1 MSTIS
6 SVPTT
11 ELASGPIDL
20 TVVEPDGHYEVV
32 NGKVVEKP
40 AMGVFETWFASELFG
55 WLQRSPGIQEH
66 GRVLS
71 EMLFLLDAA
80 NDLKRRP
87 DLAFVSH
94 ERWARNRPVPRTAA
108 WEVIPDLA
116 IEIIS
121 PTNLACE
128 VLVRVDD
135 YFRSGVRSVWV
146 VYPGEELE
154 LVYIDESPTSV
165 RILTRSD
172 RLELPGILPGFQL
185 PLDSLFERPAASVIS
200 QDTI

>member
-6 SVPTT
+6 SLPMAGL
-11 ELASGPIDL
+11 ESGPIDL
-20 TVVEPDGHYEVV
+20 TTIEPDGHYEVV
-32 NGKVVEKP
+32 NGNVVEKP
-40 AMGVFETWFASELFG
+40 AMGVYETHIASALMCLLGHFI
-55 WLQRSPGIQEH
+55 RSNRLGNLEA
-66 GRVLS
+66 
-71 EMLFLLDAA
+71 EMLFVLDAA

-87 DLAFVSH
+87 DVAFVSH

-108 WEVIPDLA
+108 WDVIPDLA
-116 IEIIS
+116 IEIIG
-121 PTNLACE
+121 PTNLACD

-146 VYPGEELE
+146 VYPTAELE
-154 LVYIDESPTSV
+154 LVYVYESSTSV

-185 PLDSLFERPAASVIS
+185 PLDSLFEPPTTSVIA
-200 QDTI
+200 QDTV

>member
-6 SVPTT
+6 SLPTT

-20 TVVEPDGHYEVV
+20 TVVEPEGHFEVV

-40 AMGVFETWFASELFG
+40 AMGVYETHIASALMCLLGHFI
-55 WLQRSPGIQEH
+55 RSNRLGNLE
-66 GRVLS
+66 S

-108 WEVIPDLA
+108 WEVIPELA

-154 LVYIDESPTSV
+154 LVYIYESPTSV

-200 QDTI
+200 QDTV

>member
-20 TVVEPDGHYEVV
+20 TVAEPEGLYEVV

-40 AMGVFETWFASELFG
+40 AMGVFETWIASELFG
-55 WLQRSPGIQEH
+55 WLQRSLGIKER
-66 GRVLS
+66 GRVVS
-71 EMLFLLDAA
+71 EMLFLLDTA

-94 ERWARNRPVPRTAA
+94 DRWARDRPVPRTAA
-108 WEVIPDLA
+108 WEVIPELA

-146 VYPGEELE
+146 VYPGQELE
-154 LVYIDESPTSV
+154 LVYVYESPTSV

-172 RLELPGILPGFQL
+172 RLDSPGILPGFQL

-200 QDTI
+200 QDTV

>member
-6 SVPTT
+6 SLPTT

-20 TVVEPDGHYEVV
+20 TVAEPDGHYEVV
-32 NGKVVEKP
+32 YGKVVEKP

-94 ERWARNRPVPRTAA
+94 DRWARNRPVPRTAA

-121 PTNLACE
+121 PMNLACE

-146 VYPGEELE
+146 VYPGEGLE
-154 LVYIDESPTSV
+154 LVYVYESPTSV

-200 QDTI
+200 QDTV

>member
-20 TVVEPDGHYEVV
+20 TAVEPDSHYEVV
-32 NGKVVEKP
+32 NGKAVEKP
-40 AMGVFETWFASELFG
+40 ALGVFETWFASELFG
-55 WLQRSPGIQEH
+55 WLQRSLGIQEH

-94 ERWARNRPVPRTAA
+94 QRWARNRPVPRTAA

-146 VYPGEELE
+146 VYPVEEQ
-154 LVYIDESPTSV
+154 VYVYESPTSV

-172 RLELPGILPGFQL
+172 RLELPAILPGFQL
-185 PLDSLFERPAASVIS
+185 PLESLFERPTASLIS
-200 QDTI
+200 QDTV

>member
-6 SVPTT
+6 SPPTT

-20 TVVEPDGHYEVV
+20 TVAEPEGLYEVV

-66 GRVLS
+66 GRALS

-121 PTNLACE
+121 PTNLACQVIVKVSE
-128 VLVRVDD
+128 
-135 YFRSGVRSVWV
+135 YFRCGVRLVWV
-146 VYPGEELE
+146 VYPVAEQ
-154 LVYIDESPTSV
+154 VYVYESPTSV

-172 RLELPGILPGFQL
+172 RLDLPAILPGFQL
-185 PLDSLFERPAASVIS
+185 PLESLFERPTASLIS
-200 QDTI
+200 QDTV

>member
-1 MSTIS
+1 MSTIRS
-6 SVPTT
+6 LPMSGLV
-11 ELASGPIDL
+11 SGPMDL
-20 TVVEPDGHYEVV
+20 STIEPDGHYEVV
-32 NGKVVEKP
+32 DGKVVEKP

-55 WLQRSPGIQEH
+55 WLRSSGIQVH

-108 WEVIPDLA
+108 WEVIPELA

-146 VYPGEELE
+146 VYPGAEQE
-154 LVYIDESPTSV
+154 LVYVYESSTSV

-185 PLDSLFERPAASVIS
+185 PLDSLFERPNADLSP
-200 QDTI
+200 QDTD

>member
-6 SVPTT
+6 SVPMTG
-11 ELASGPIDL
+11 LASGTIDL
-20 TVVEPDGHYEVV
+20 IAVEPDGHYEVV

-55 WLQRSPGIQEH
+55 WFQRSPGIQEH

-71 EMLFLLDAA
+71 EMLFLLDAD

-94 ERWARNRPVPRTAA
+94 DRWARNRPLPRTAA

-121 PTNLACE
+121 PTNLARE
-128 VLVRVDD
+128 VVVKVDD
-135 YFRSGVRSVWV
+135 YFRCGVRSVWV
-146 VYPGEELE
+146 VYPVEE
-154 LVYIDESPTSV
+154 LVYVYESPTSV

-172 RLELPGILPGFQL
+172 RLELPAILPGFQL
-185 PLDSLFERPAASVIS
+185 PLDSLLERPTASVIS
-200 QDTI
+200 QDTV

>member
-1 MSTIS
+1 MPTIS
-6 SVPTT
+6 SLPTT

-20 TVVEPDGHYEVV
+20 AIAEPEGYYEVV

-40 AMGVFETWFASELFG
+40 ATGVFETWIASELFG

-71 EMLFLLDAA
+71 EMLFFLDAA

-108 WEVIPDLA
+108 WEVIPELA

-121 PTNLACE
+121 PTNLACQVIVKVGE
-128 VLVRVDD
+128 
-135 YFRSGVRSVWV
+135 YFRCGVRSVWV
-146 VYPGEELE
+146 VYPVAEQLY
-154 LVYIDESPTSV
+154 VYESPASV

-200 QDTI
+200 QDTV

>member
-6 SVPTT
+6 SLTTT
-11 ELASGPIDL
+11 ELAGRPVDRN
-20 TVVEPDGHYEVV
+20 VAEPDGLYEVV
-32 NGKVVEKP
+32 NGNVVEKP
-40 AMGVFETWFASELFG
+40 AMGVYETHVASALMCLLGHFI
-55 WLQRSPGIQEH
+55 RSNRLGNLE
-66 GRVLS
+66 S

-108 WEVIPDLA
+108 WEVIPELA

-128 VLVRVDD
+128 VLVRIDE
-135 YFRSGVRSVWV
+135 YFRAGVRSVWV
-146 VYPGEELE
+146 VYPGQELE
-154 LVYIDESPTSV
+154 LVYVYESPASV

-185 PLDSLFERPAASVIS
+185 PLDSLFERPAARATS
-200 QDTI
+200 QDTD

>member
-6 SVPTT
+6 SLPTT
-11 ELASGPIDL
+11 ELAGGPIDL
-20 TVVEPDGHYEVV
+20 IAVEPEGHYEVV

-40 AMGVFETWFASELFG
+40 AMGVFETGFASELFG
-55 WLQRSPGIQEH
+55 WLRLAPGIKER
-66 GRVLS
+66 GRILS

-94 ERWARNRPVPRTAA
+94 DRWARNRPLPRTAA

-128 VLVRVDD
+128 VLVRVGE
-135 YFRSGVRSVWV
+135 YFRCGVRSVWV
-146 VYPGEELE
+146 VYPVEE
-154 LVYIDESPTSV
+154 LVYVYESPTSV
-165 RILTRSD
+165 RILTGSD
-172 RLELPGILPGFQL
+172 RLELPDILPGFQL
-185 PLDSLFERPAASVIS
+185 PLDSLFERPTATVVSR
-200 QDTI
+200 DTV

>member
-6 SVPTT
+6 SLPTT

-20 TVVEPDGHYEVV
+20 TVVQPEGLYEVV

-40 AMGVFETWFASELFG
+40 AMGVYETHLASALMCLLGHFIRSNRLGNLEL
-55 WLQRSPGIQEH
+55 
-66 GRVLS
+66 

-94 ERWARNRPVPRTAA
+94 DRWARNRPVPRTAA

-121 PTNLACE
+121 PTNLACQ
-128 VLVRVDD
+128 VIVRVGE
-135 YFRSGVRSVWV
+135 YFRCGVRSVWV
-146 VYPGEELE
+146 VYPVAEQ
-154 LVYIDESPTSV
+154 VYVYESATSV

-172 RLELPGILPGFQL
+172 RLELPAILPGFQL
-185 PLDSLFERPAASVIS
+185 PLESLLE
-200 QDTI
+200 

>member
-20 TVVEPDGHYEVV
+20 TVVEPEGLYEVV
-32 NGKVVEKP
+32 NGKVVEQP

-55 WLQRSPGIQEH
+55 WLQRSPGIQDH

-80 NDLKRRP
+80 NVLERRP

-94 ERWARNRPVPRTAA
+94 ERWARNRAVPRTAA
-108 WEVIPDLA
+108 WEVIPELA

-121 PTNLACE
+121 PMNLACQ

-135 YFRSGVRSVWV
+135 NFRAGVRLVWV
-146 VYPGEELE
+146 VYPGAELE
-154 LVYIDESPTSV
+154 LVYIYESPTSV

-172 RLELPGILPGFQL
+172 RLELPAILPGFQV
-185 PLDSLFERPAASVIS
+185 PLESLFERPTASLI
-200 QDTI
+200 D

>member
-40 AMGVFETWFASELFG
+40 VMGVFETWFASELFG

-66 GRVLS
+66 GRALS

-108 WEVIPDLA
+108 WEVIP
-116 IEIIS
+116 
-121 PTNLACE
+121 
-128 VLVRVDD
+128 
-135 YFRSGVRSVWV
+135 
-146 VYPGEELE
+146 
-154 LVYIDESPTSV
+154 
-165 RILTRSD
+165 
-172 RLELPGILPGFQL
+172 
-185 PLDSLFERPAASVIS
+185 
-200 QDTI
+200 

>member
-1 MSTIS
+1 
-6 SVPTT
+6 
-11 ELASGPIDL
+11 
-20 TVVEPDGHYEVV
+20 
-32 NGKVVEKP
+32 
-40 AMGVFETWFASELFG
+40 MGVFETWFASELFG

-121 PTNLACE
+121 PANLACQVIVKVGE
-128 VLVRVDD
+128 
-135 YFRSGVRSVWV
+135 YFRCGVRSVWV
-146 VYPGEELE
+146 VYPVEEQ
-154 LVYIDESPTSV
+154 VYVYESPTSV

-172 RLELPGILPGFQL
+172 RLELPAILPGFQL
-185 PLDSLFERPAASVIS
+185 PLESLFERPTASLIS
-200 QDTI
+200 QDTV

>member
-11 ELASGPIDL
+11 ELASEPIDL
-20 TVVEPDGHYEVV
+20 NVVVPDGHYEVV

-66 GRVLS
+66 GRILS
-71 EMLFLLDAA
+71 EMLFLLDAS

-94 ERWARNRPVPRTAA
+94 DRWARNRPVPRTAA

-121 PTNLACE
+121 STNLACE

-146 VYPGEELE
+146 VYPGEEQ
-154 LVYIDESPTSV
+154 VYVYESPTSV

-172 RLELPGILPGFQL
+172 RLESPGILPGFQL

-200 QDTI
+200 QDTV